1 MRDRIRALRSKVGIL
16 LAYAEARLYL
26 LITPKQWLSI
36 YVKYEMQKI
45 ENKGYLSRALNAL
58 KTAFESI
65 NSRTISTNGWKNA
78 LVISIFLVILLGLLA
93 FFMQSQLSHLFLI
106 QFSNVDNISSIVSTA
121 WQVSA
126 SVIGISFVLVIFL
139 VEYLHKDRYESQIF
153 PLFSQYTKFHFIV
166 IFGLV
171 TLASV
176 GISLILLNITNIDAE
191 GSSVILIYN
200 TILQLTN
207 LVLII
212 FLYGR
217 TFEFIRP
224 SKFLMILG
232 SELDKHIKLSVVSE
246 LKKRLG
252 NNYLHDICVKSKI
265 QFALFQPADRTLES
279 IDVKEKPN
287 QSHAI
292 TDIHIGLIK
301 RAAKLANINKIKNE
315 DEYKIIWI
323 AAIDNIINNKQK
335 EIAYISNNI
344 NIRVKAHLAL
354 AVKLGHPSDRIPR
367 AISENLQISKDELIE
382 AIHNGNISTVDL
394 LLNRYI
400 FLIRSFL
407 LAMRDYNVRFTLD
420 MVEKDSRL
428 FSDWY
433 VLSQIER
440 DYYTILEEALQSTNR
455 EIIHQAIDFP
465 LDIIIIADEFR
476 DHLAF
481 RRFAR
486 FFPEIYRLAARL
498 TKDKSLREFVYDR
511 IWRYLQDYINLR
523 IMPKLE
529 DSNVSNEDVTT
540 YRGYAL
546 EIASLF
552 NALLKI
558 TVDLRDIDQF
568 TTFGRAFNEMIQW
581 LYEIPSDRVA
591 DLEHYL
597 LHTEDKE
604 LRKNY
609 ENELFKK
616 KNIDKLEEDFNQKR
630 QLIWLGIG
638 GWLAHLVSSNFISP
652 ESYKQWAGVVAKNFP
667 DLEILYKTYQ
677 IDDNSRYVVSRDWMS
692 WKLQELEEN
701 EKGTFVVGGFID
713 DDSWI
718 TNYYCQ
724 RGIEL
729 SQIDINSI
737 QEITPSVDDRDIF
750 EEVSKAAELFKT
762 SEIWKETFDFPA
774 GQIDEHIESFI
785 QNHQRIKELLIKLK
799 EDYIIGATIEQ
810 GLVLKFKFDVEESW
824 RKTSIL
830 RNLMQKYGKYD
841 HHPDAQAPDDLNAFG
856 FSLFHPK
863 KAFISQNR
871 IHYQGAGTQLGRSL
885 GMSDDKR
892 LIELFI
898 EYLPTIE
905 TKLDQLEETICHN
918 LNRLRANGSNPI
930 LFYSRVHID
939 RLNQSKY
946 YKPKWKIDLHEL
958 KDIDIFSGTFDGAPI
973 LNVRG
978 LGEQNILLLDLNRIA
993 KLVQY
998 RVKMGSEYPLSI
1010 IISPIDEKM
1019 ADKLISEQPSL
1030 LVDKDSGNRIERE
1043 KAIRDLL
1050 QEVHLQIL
1058 EKFTLEE
1065 INSNEGLKIQLIK

>member
-1 MRDRIRALRSKVGIL
+1 
-16 LAYAEARLYL
+16 
-26 LITPKQWLSI
+26 
-36 YVKYEMQKI
+36 MQKI
-45 ENKGYLSRALNAL
+45 ENKGYLSRALNPL
-58 KTAFESI
+58 KIAFESI
-65 NSRTISTNGWKNA
+65 NSRTISTNSWKNA

-191 GSSVILIYN
+191 GSSVILMYN

-407 LAMRDYNVRFTLD
+407 SAMRDYNVRFTLD

-440 DYYTILEEALQSTNR
+440 DYYTILEEAL
-455 EIIHQAIDFP
+455 
-465 LDIIIIADEFR
+465 
-476 DHLAF
+476 
-481 RRFAR
+481 
-486 FFPEIYRLAARL
+486 
-498 TKDKSLREFVYDR
+498 
-511 IWRYLQDYINLR
+511 
-523 IMPKLE
+523 
-529 DSNVSNEDVTT
+529 
-540 YRGYAL
+540 
-546 EIASLF
+546 
-552 NALLKI
+552 
-558 TVDLRDIDQF
+558 
-568 TTFGRAFNEMIQW
+568 
-581 LYEIPSDRVA
+581 
-591 DLEHYL
+591 
-597 LHTEDKE
+597 
-604 LRKNY
+604 
-609 ENELFKK
+609 
-616 KNIDKLEEDFNQKR
+616 
-630 QLIWLGIG
+630 
-638 GWLAHLVSSNFISP
+638 
-652 ESYKQWAGVVAKNFP
+652 
-667 DLEILYKTYQ
+667 
-677 IDDNSRYVVSRDWMS
+677 
-692 WKLQELEEN
+692 
-701 EKGTFVVGGFID
+701 
-713 DDSWI
+713 
-718 TNYYCQ
+718 
-724 RGIEL
+724 
-729 SQIDINSI
+729 
-737 QEITPSVDDRDIF
+737 
-750 EEVSKAAELFKT
+750 
-762 SEIWKETFDFPA
+762 
-774 GQIDEHIESFI
+774 
-785 QNHQRIKELLIKLK
+785 
-799 EDYIIGATIEQ
+799 
-810 GLVLKFKFDVEESW
+810 
-824 RKTSIL
+824 
-830 RNLMQKYGKYD
+830 
-841 HHPDAQAPDDLNAFG
+841 
-856 FSLFHPK
+856 
-863 KAFISQNR
+863 
-871 IHYQGAGTQLGRSL
+871 
-885 GMSDDKR
+885 
-892 LIELFI
+892 
-898 EYLPTIE
+898 
-905 TKLDQLEETICHN
+905 
-918 LNRLRANGSNPI
+918 
-930 LFYSRVHID
+930 
-939 RLNQSKY
+939 
-946 YKPKWKIDLHEL
+946 
-958 KDIDIFSGTFDGAPI
+958 
-973 LNVRG
+973 
-978 LGEQNILLLDLNRIA
+978 
-993 KLVQY
+993 
-998 RVKMGSEYPLSI
+998 
-1010 IISPIDEKM
+1010 
-1019 ADKLISEQPSL
+1019 
-1030 LVDKDSGNRIERE
+1030 
-1043 KAIRDLL
+1043 
-1050 QEVHLQIL
+1050 
-1058 EKFTLEE
+1058 
-1065 INSNEGLKIQLIK
+1065 